1 MSKSKGN
8 VVGAMEMAEKFGADT
23 GRLYT
28 LFAAPP
34 EKDMEWSDQSA
45 AGCSRF
51 LNRVYRLVE
60 KHAAGLR
67 GVKAESGELI
77 AVSEKETILLRKA
90 HQSLKRVRHD
100 YESRWHF
107 NSAISQVMELVNEVH
122 AQEPL
127 SDGVRPVVIKDV
139 LELMT
144 LMLAPMAPHL
154 CEEMW
159 QMLGHA
165 DGLASA
171 GWPAYRAELAAET
184 QIEVV
189 VQVNGKLRGKILVD
203 AGADEETTGSLA
215 ASEPRVAEF
224 LAGKTIV
231 KRVVVPGK
239 LVNFVVR

>member
-1 MSKSKGN
+1 
-8 VVGAMEMAEKFGADT
+8 MERSER
-23 GRLYT
+23 GRL
-28 LFAAPP
+28 FAISESRLPSGGKTRRRIAR
-34 EKDMEWSDQSA
+34 SA
-45 AGCSRF
+45 A
-51 LNRVYRLVE
+51 E
-60 KHAAGLR
+60 P
-67 GVKAESGELI
+67 GELT
-77 AVSEKETILLRKA
+77 AASEKEKVLLRKA
-90 HQSLKRVRHD
+90 HQSLQRVTHD

-107 NSAISQVMELVNEVH
+107 NSAISQVMELVNEIH

-127 SDGVRPVVIKDV
+127 RDGVRPAVIKNM
-139 LELMT
+139 LELLT

-165 DGLASA
+165 DGLVSA

-189 VQVNGKLRGKILVD
+189 VQVNGKLRGKIMVNP
-203 AGADEETTGSLA
+203 GADEETTGSLA

-231 KRVVVPGK
+231 KRIVVPGK
-239 LVNFVVR
+239 IGEFCRQVKK